1 MVWSWWENSDWISE
15 SEMKESFVLL
25 AGVVKPLRE
34 WLLWCFKEEEAMAWR
49 RKNGEKERER

>member
-1 MVWSWWENSDWISE
+1 
-15 SEMKESFVLL
+15 MKESFVLL

-49 RKNGEKERER
+49 RKNGEKERERKYDGNDEGKEETKGEK